1 VPIHHF
7 AKRSPL
13 ATLGVFLTLGMS
25 LPQVAYAAP
34 YRLIGWNNLG
44 MHCMDDEFSLFS
56 LLPPFNTIQAQLI
69 DPSGHLVTAPGTIR
83 VSYQAVADA
92 SGSINT
98 TSAGKTDFWNHEDD
112 LFGTSLPVDA
122 GLAGFPMPGAAN
134 VPQTMD
140 FDAASSQF
148 VATGIPITPYDDNGL
163 KNTYPM
169 MRLVARN
176 SAGTVLATTDIVLP
190 VSDEMSCKSCHASGS
205 SAEAKPD
212 SGWANDPD
220 PDREVRLNVL
230 RLHDDARRG
239 MPEFTQA
246 LADLGMHPDGLEA
259 TAVIDGRSV
268 LCASCHLSEA
278 LPGSGRAGIP
288 PLTQAMHGSMA
299 SATDPATGMKLD
311 DTDNRSACYTCH
323 PGSATKCLR
332 GAMGSA
338 VETDG
343 SMGMQCQSCHGSM
356 QDVAST
362 TRTGWL
368 DEPTCQSCHT
378 GTATHNNGQ
387 IRYSSV
393 FESPGVMRTAVD
405 NTFATDSGAPAA
417 GLSLYRFSTGHGGLQ
432 CQGCH
437 GSTHAEY
444 PSSHD
449 SDNVQSVALQG
460 HKGVL
465 AECTTCHATVPATA
479 DGGPHGMHPIGS
491 WWIKEHHDYAEH
503 NESACKDCHGTDY
516 RGTVLSRALGDRS
529 FSTKFGTKNYFRG
542 ANVSCYGCH
551 AGASSSSATSNR
563 APVVQDAAASTSTVA
578 AVTVPLVAS
587 DADGNTLKLRIV
599 SQPVHATVA
608 LTGNQAKYYPDGTY
622 SGVDTFTFAAYDGSI
637 DSNLGT
643 ARITV
648 SGAPPPNQAPVVTAA
663 SASPNPVT
671 GKTSTLV
678 ATATDDKGEAAL
690 VYTWSVVT
698 VPSGASAAFSA
709 NGTNAAKATV
719 ATFTKAGAYLLR
731 VTARDADNAT
741 TTRDVAVT
749 VIATATSVV
758 VSPSSASVGRG
769 GKYQFSASVRD
780 QFAVAMS
787 PQPAVAWSI
796 TGTNSISTT
805 GLATAGNTI
814 GTYTVKATSSAKSGT
829 ATLSVRKRAA
839 R

>member
-1 VPIHHF
+1 MQIHTL
-7 AKRSPL
+7 AKKSSL
-13 ATLGVFLTLGMS
+13 AILGAFLTLGIFS
-25 LPQVAYAAP
+25 PRAAHAAP

-69 DPSGHLVTAPGTIR
+69 DPSGRLVTAPGSIH

-98 TSAGKTDFWNHEDD
+98 TSAGKTDFWDHEDD
-112 LFGTSLPVDA
+112 LFGASLPVDA

-134 VPQTMD
+134 VAQPMD

-148 VATGIPITPYDDNGL
+148 VAAGIPITPYDDNGA

-169 MRLVARN
+169 MRLVARDG
-176 SAGTVLATTDIVLP
+176 AGTVLATTDIVLP
-190 VSDEMSCKSCHASGS
+190 VSDEMSCKSCHASSS
-205 SAEAKPD
+205 SAETKPD
-212 SGWANDPD
+212 SGWASDAD

-299 SATDPATGMKLD
+299 SATDPSTGMKLD
-311 DTDNRSACYTCH
+311 DTANRGACYTCH

-332 GAMGSA
+332 GAMGNA
-338 VETDG
+338 VATDG
-343 SMGMQCQSCHGSM
+343 TMAMQCQSCHGSM

-368 DEPTCQSCHT
+368 DEPTCQGCHT

-387 IRYSSV
+387 IRYTSV
-393 FESPGVMRTAVD
+393 FELPGVMRTAVD
-405 NTFATDSGAPAA
+405 STFATDPDAPAA

-449 SDNVQSVALQG
+449 SDNVQTIALQG

-465 AECTTCHATVPATA
+465 ADCTTCHASVPATA
-479 DGGPHGMHPIGS
+479 NGGPHGMHPIGD
-491 WWIKEHHDYAEH
+491 WWIKEHHDYAGH
-503 NESACKDCHGTDY
+503 NEPACRDCHGTDY

-529 FSTKFGTKNYFRG
+529 FSTKFGTRKYFRG

-563 APVVQDAAASTSTVA
+563 APVVQDAAASTSATA
-578 AVTVPLVAS
+578 PVTLSLVAS
-587 DADGNTLKLRIV
+587 DVDGNSLKFRIV
-599 SQPVHATVA
+599 SQPVHGTVA

-648 SGAPPPNQAPVVTAA
+648 AAAPPPNQPPAVTAA
-663 SASPNPVT
+663 SASPNPVG
-671 GKTSTLV
+671 GKTSTLIAV
-678 ATATDDKGEAAL
+678 ATDDKGEAAL
-690 VYTWSVVT
+690 AYTWSVATAPAGGSV
-698 VPSGASAAFSA
+698 AFSA
-709 NGTNAAKATV
+709 NGTNAAKASV
-719 ATFTKAGAYLLR
+719 ATFTRVGSYLLR
-731 VTARDADNAT
+731 VIARDADNAT
-741 TTRDVAVT
+741 ATRDVAVT
-749 VIATATSVV
+749 VNATTTSVV

-769 GKYQFSASVRD
+769 GKFQFNASVRD

-787 PQPAVAWSI
+787 PQPALSWSI
-796 TGTNSISTT
+796 TGPNSISAT
-805 GLATAGNTI
+805 GLATAGTTP
-814 GTYTVKATSSAKSGT
+814 GTYTVKATYSALSGT
-829 ATLSVRKRAA
+829 AALTVRRKSLR
-839 R
+839 